1 MQKSY
6 DSIYIKRDEFM
17 KIEKICINGV
27 GGIKYLELKFN
38 KGMNLICG
46 TNGIGKTTILE
57 CISHLF
63 IANDTSQLKRNV
75 NCDKGNVEAELEI
88 DGQNRSYNYEIND
101 FEPDKKD
108 FVSAV
113 EIEKSKD
120 IIVFNPIRS
129 FDYIKLESISRDPER
144 DSYTTRNI
152 AYEGV
157 SATDIKDWFIQRY
170 LWSAHKNYLNKEQIY
185 NLKCSKKLFSILDK
199 EITFSK
205 IKPDTFDILLNT
217 RQGEIFF
224 EYLSSG
230 YKSCV
235 YILLGIIKE
244 IEYRYKNPYI
254 KVKDFN
260 GIILIDEIDV
270 HLHPEWQARLVNAL
284 KELLPNAQIIA
295 TTHSPSIIQTAE
307 TNQII
312 ALYFDENNDICIK
325 ELEQKQ
331 YGYQGWTIEE
341 ILKDVMGMEETMSS
355 LYEKTSKEF
364 EKAINEE
371 NIKTAKE
378 CYKILNKMLH
388 PQNYLRKILEIQMVG
403 MGDENDKDK

>member
-1 MQKSY
+1 
-6 DSIYIKRDEFM
+6 M
-17 KIEKICINGV
+17 KIKKIRIDGV
-27 GGIKYLELKFN
+27 GEIKHLELKFN

-63 IANDTSQLKRNV
+63 IQANTSQLKRNV
-75 NCDKGNVEAELEI
+75 NYKKGRVEAELEI
-88 DGQNRSYNYEIND
+88 DGQNTNYNYEIKD
-101 FEPDKKD
+101 FEPDKQD
-108 FVSAV
+108 FVSTIV
-113 EIEKSKD
+113 RERSRD
-120 IIVFNPIRS
+120 IIVFNLLRS

-144 DSYTTRNI
+144 DEYRTMDI
-152 AYEGV
+152 AYQGV
-157 SATDIKDWFIQRY
+157 DATDIKNWFVERY
-170 LWSAHKNYLNKEQIY
+170 MWSAHKDSLNKEQIH
-185 NLKCSKKLFSILDK
+185 NLEYSKKAFSILDK
-199 EITFSK
+199 EVTFSR
-205 IKPDTFDILLNT
+205 IIPDTFDIILNT
-217 RQGEIFF
+217 KQGKIFF

-254 KVKDFN
+254 KVQDFN

-284 KELLPNAQIIA
+284 KELLPSAQIIA

-307 TNQII
+307 TNEII

-325 ELEQKQ
+325 ELEEKE

-341 ILKDVMGMEETMSS
+341 ILRDVMGMEETMSS
-355 LYEKTSKEF
+355 FYEDIARKF

-371 NIKTAKE
+371 DIKTAKE

-403 MGDENDKDK
+403 MGDENDKNK

>member
-1 MQKSY
+1 
-6 DSIYIKRDEFM
+6 M
-17 KIEKICINGV
+17 KIKKIRIDGV
-27 GGIKYLELKFN
+27 GGIKHLELKFN

-63 IANDTSQLKRNV
+63 IQANTSQLKRNV
-75 NCDKGNVEAELEI
+75 NYKKGRVEAELEI
-88 DGQNRSYNYEIND
+88 DGQNTNYNYEIKD
-101 FEPDKKD
+101 FEPDKQD
-108 FVSAV
+108 FVSTIV
-113 EIEKSKD
+113 RERSRD
-120 IIVFNPIRS
+120 IIVFNLLRS

-144 DSYTTRNI
+144 DEYRTMDI
-152 AYEGV
+152 AYQGV
-157 SATDIKDWFIQRY
+157 DATDIKNWFVERY
-170 LWSAHKNYLNKEQIY
+170 MWSAHKNSLNKEQIH
-185 NLKCSKKLFSILDK
+185 NLEYSKKAFSILDK
-199 EITFSK
+199 EVTFSR
-205 IKPDTFDILLNT
+205 IIPDTFDIILNT
-217 RQGEIFF
+217 KQGKIFF

-254 KVKDFN
+254 KVQDFN

-307 TNQII
+307 TNEII

-325 ELEQKQ
+325 ELEEKE

-341 ILKDVMGMEETMSS
+341 ILRDVMGMEETMSS
-355 LYEKTSKEF
+355 FYEDISRKF

-371 NIKTAKE
+371 DIKTAKE

-403 MGDENDKDK
+403 MGDENDKNK

>member
-1 MQKSY
+1 
-6 DSIYIKRDEFM
+6 M
-17 KIEKICINGV
+17 KIKNIRIDGV
-27 GGIKYLELKFN
+27 GGIKHLELKFN

-63 IANDTSQLKRNV
+63 IQANTSQLKRNV
-75 NCDKGNVEAELEI
+75 NYKKGRVEAELEI
-88 DGQNRSYNYEIND
+88 DGQNTNHNYEIED

-108 FVSAV
+108 FVSTIKR
-113 EIEKSKD
+113 ERSRD
-120 IIVFNPIRS
+120 IIVFNLLRS

-144 DSYTTRNI
+144 DEYKTMDI
-152 AYEGV
+152 AYQGV
-157 SATDIKDWFIQRY
+157 DATDIKNWFVERY
-170 LWSAHKNYLNKEQIY
+170 IWSAHKDSLNKEQIH
-185 NLKCSKKLFSILDK
+185 NLEYSKKAFSILDK
-199 EITFSK
+199 EVTFSR
-205 IKPDTFDILLNT
+205 IIPDTFDIILNT
-217 RQGEIFF
+217 KQGKIFF

-254 KVKDFN
+254 KVQDFN

-307 TNQII
+307 TNEII

-325 ELEQKQ
+325 ELEEKE

-341 ILKDVMGMEETMSS
+341 ILRDVMGMEETMSS
-355 LYEKTSKEF
+355 FYEDISRKF

-371 NIKTAKE
+371 DIKTAKE

-403 MGDENDKDK
+403 MGDENDKNK

>member
-1 MQKSY
+1 
-6 DSIYIKRDEFM
+6 M

-27 GGIKYLELKFN
+27 GGIKHLELNFN
-38 KGMNLICG
+38 KGMNIICG

-63 IANDTSQLKRNV
+63 IQTSTSQLKRNV
-75 NCDKGNVEAELEI
+75 SSVKGSVEAELEI
-88 DGQNRSYNYEIND
+88 YGQNRSYSYEIKD
-101 FEPDKKD
+101 FEPDKQD
-108 FVSAV
+108 FVSTI
-113 EIEKSKD
+113 EIERSRD

-144 DSYTTRNI
+144 DDYKTMNI
-152 AYEGV
+152 AYQGV
-157 SATDIKDWFIQRY
+157 SAEDIKNWFVQRY
-170 LWSAHKNYLNKEQIY
+170 MWSAHKNSLNKEQIH
-185 NLKCSKKLFSILDK
+185 NLQCSKETFSILDK
-199 EITFSK
+199 EVTFSN

-217 RQGEIFF
+217 KQGEIFF

-254 KVKDFN
+254 KVQDFN

-270 HLHPEWQARLVNAL
+270 HLHPQWQARLVNAL

-307 TNQII
+307 TNEII

-325 ELEQKQ
+325 ELEQKE

-341 ILKDVMGMEETMSS
+341 ILRDVMGMEETMSS
-355 LYEKTSKEF
+355 FYEDTSKKF
-364 EKAINEE
+364 ERAINEE

-378 CYKILNKMLH
+378 VYKILNKMLH
-388 PQNYLRKILEIQMVG
+388 PQNYLRKILEIQMIG
-403 MGDENDKDK
+403 MGDENDKNK

>member
-1 MQKSY
+1 
-6 DSIYIKRDEFM
+6 M
-17 KIEKICINGV
+17 KIKKIRIDGV
-27 GGIKYLELKFN
+27 GGIKHLELKFN

-63 IANDTSQLKRNV
+63 IQANTSQLKRNV
-75 NCDKGNVEAELEI
+75 NYKKGRVEAELEI
-88 DGQNRSYNYEIND
+88 DGQNTNYNYEIKD
-101 FEPDKKD
+101 FEPDKQD
-108 FVSAV
+108 FVSTIV
-113 EIEKSKD
+113 RERSRD
-120 IIVFNPIRS
+120 IIVFNLLRS

-144 DSYTTRNI
+144 DEYRTMDI
-152 AYEGV
+152 AYQGV
-157 SATDIKDWFIQRY
+157 DATDIKNWFVERY
-170 LWSAHKNYLNKEQIY
+170 MWSAHKDSLNKEQIH
-185 NLKCSKKLFSILDK
+185 NLEYSKKAFSILDK
-199 EITFSK
+199 EVTFSR
-205 IKPDTFDILLNT
+205 IIPDTFDIILNT
-217 RQGEIFF
+217 KQGKIFF

-254 KVKDFN
+254 KVQDFN

-307 TNQII
+307 TNEII

-325 ELEQKQ
+325 ELEEKE

-341 ILKDVMGMEETMSS
+341 ILRDVMGMEETMSS
-355 LYEKTSKEF
+355 FYEDISRKF

-371 NIKTAKE
+371 DIKTAKE

-403 MGDENDKDK
+403 MGDENDKNK

>member
-1 MQKSY
+1 
-6 DSIYIKRDEFM
+6 M

-27 GGIKYLELKFN
+27 GGIKHLELEFN

-63 IANDTSQLKRNV
+63 IQNNTSQLKRNV
-75 NCDKGNVEAELEI
+75 NYEKGNVEADLEI
-88 DGQNRSYNYEIND
+88 DGQKRCYNYEIKD

-113 EIEKSKD
+113 EIENSKD
-120 IIVFNPIRS
+120 IIVFNPMRN
-129 FDYIKLESISRDPER
+129 FNYIKLESISRDPER
-144 DSYTTRNI
+144 DNYTTGNI

-157 SATDIKDWFIQRY
+157 SATDIKGWFIQRH
-170 LWSAHKNYLNKEQIY
+170 LWSAHKDYLNREQIY
-185 NLKCSKKLFSILDK
+185 NLELSKKLFSILDK

-217 RQGEIFF
+217 KQGEIFF

-244 IEYRYKNPYI
+244 IEFRYKKPYI

-260 GIILIDEIDV
+260 GIVLIDEIDV
-270 HLHPEWQARLVNAL
+270 HLHPEWQARLV
-284 KELLPNAQIIA
+284 KRIKRIIA
-295 TTHSPSIIQTAE
+295 KCP
-307 TNQII
+307 
-312 ALYFDENNDICIK
+312 NNCNYT
-325 ELEQKQ
+325 Q
-331 YGYQGWTIEE
+331 
-341 ILKDVMGMEETMSS
+341 
-355 LYEKTSKEF
+355 SK
-364 EKAINEE
+364 
-371 NIKTAKE
+371 
-378 CYKILNKMLH
+378 CYSNS
-388 PQNYLRKILEIQMVG
+388 QN
-403 MGDENDKDK
+403 

>member
-1 MQKSY
+1 
-6 DSIYIKRDEFM
+6 M
-17 KIEKICINGV
+17 KIQKICIDGV
-27 GGIKYLELKFN
+27 GGIKHLELNFN

-63 IANDTSQLKRNV
+63 IQSSTSQLKRNV
-75 NCDKGNVEAELEI
+75 NYERGSVKAELEI
-88 DGQNRSYNYEIND
+88 DGQNESYNYEIKD
-101 FEPDKKD
+101 FEPDKQD
-108 FVSAV
+108 Y
-113 EIEKSKD
+113 IYGGRMEKSKD
-120 IIVFNPIRS
+120 IIVFNPLRS
-129 FDYIKLESISRDPER
+129 FEYIKLEAISRDPGREV
-144 DSYTTRNI
+144 YETGNI
-152 AYEGV
+152 AYSGV
-157 SATDIKDWFIQRY
+157 DATDIKNWFVQRY
-170 LWSAHKNYLNKEQIY
+170 MWSAHKNSLNEEQIH
-185 NLKCSKKLFSILDK
+185 NLKCSKEAFSILDEK
-199 EITFSK
+199 VTFSK
-205 IKPDTFDILLNT
+205 IKPDTYDILLNT
-217 RQGEIFF
+217 KQGEIFF

-244 IEYRYKNPYI
+244 IEYRYKEPYI

-295 TTHSPSIIQTAE
+295 TTHSPSIIQTAK
-307 TNQII
+307 TNEII

-325 ELEQKQ
+325 ELEQKK

-341 ILKDVMGMEETMSS
+341 ILKDVMGMEETMSN
-355 LYEKTSKEF
+355 LYEETSKKF

-371 NIKTAKE
+371 DIQTAKE

-403 MGDENDKDK
+403 MGDENDKNK

>member
-1 MQKSY
+1 
-6 DSIYIKRDEFM
+6 M

-27 GGIKYLELKFN
+27 GGIKHLELKFN

-63 IANDTSQLKRNV
+63 IENNTSQLKRNV
-75 NCDKGNVEAELEI
+75 NCKKGKVEAELEI
-88 DGQNRSYNYEIND
+88 DEQNERYTYEI
-101 FEPDKKD
+101 KD
-108 FVSAV
+108 FVPDKQDY
-113 EIEKSKD
+113 IYGGKREKSKD
-120 IIVFNPIRS
+120 IIVFNALRS
-129 FDYIKLESISRDPER
+129 FDYIKLEAISRDPER
-144 DSYTTRNI
+144 EGYETERI
-152 AYEGV
+152 AYLGV
-157 SATDIKDWFIQRY
+157 DATEIKNWFVERY
-170 LWSAHKNYLNKEQIY
+170 MWSPHIDHLNKEQIH
-185 NLKCSKKLFSILDK
+185 NLQDAKKVFAILDK
-199 EITFSK
+199 EVTFSK
-205 IKPDTFDILLNT
+205 VIPDTFDIILNT
-217 RQGEIFF
+217 KQGEIFF

-230 YKSCV
+230 YKSCI

-244 IEYRYKNPYI
+244 IEFRYKNPYI

-307 TNQII
+307 TNEII

-325 ELEQKQ
+325 ELEQKE

>member
-1 MQKSY
+1 
-6 DSIYIKRDEFM
+6 M
-17 KIEKICINGV
+17 KIKNIRIDGV
-27 GGIKYLELKFN
+27 GGIKHLELKFN

-63 IANDTSQLKRNV
+63 IQANTSQLKRNV
-75 NCDKGNVEAELEI
+75 NYKKGRVEAELEI
-88 DGQNRSYNYEIND
+88 DGQNTNYNYEIKD
-101 FEPDKKD
+101 FEPDKQD
-108 FVSAV
+108 FVSTIV
-113 EIEKSKD
+113 RERSRD
-120 IIVFNPIRS
+120 IIVFNLLRS

-144 DSYTTRNI
+144 DEYRTMDI
-152 AYEGV
+152 AYQGV
-157 SATDIKDWFIQRY
+157 DATDIKNWFVERY
-170 LWSAHKNYLNKEQIY
+170 MWSAHKNSLNKEQIH
-185 NLKCSKKLFSILDK
+185 NLEYSKKAFSILDK
-199 EITFSK
+199 EVTFYR
-205 IKPDTFDILLNT
+205 IIPDTFDIILNT
-217 RQGEIFF
+217 KQGKIFF

-254 KVKDFN
+254 KVQDFN

-307 TNQII
+307 TNEII

-325 ELEQKQ
+325 ELEEKE

-341 ILKDVMGMEETMSS
+341 ILRDVMGMEETMSS
-355 LYEKTSKEF
+355 FYEDISRKF

-371 NIKTAKE
+371 DIKTAKE

-403 MGDENDKDK
+403 MGDENDKNK

>member
-1 MQKSY
+1 
-6 DSIYIKRDEFM
+6 M

-27 GGIKYLELKFN
+27 GGIKHLELNFN
-38 KGMNLICG
+38 KGMNIICG

-63 IANDTSQLKRNV
+63 IQASTSQLKRNV
-75 NCDKGNVEAELEI
+75 SSEKGSVEAELEI
-88 DGQNRSYNYEIND
+88 YGQNRSYSYEIKD
-101 FEPDKKD
+101 FEPDKQD
-108 FVSAV
+108 FVST
-113 EIEKSKD
+113 IERERSRD
-120 IIVFNPIRS
+120 IIVFNPLRS

-144 DSYTTRNI
+144 DDYKTMDI
-152 AYEGV
+152 AYQGV
-157 SATDIKDWFIQRY
+157 SAEDIKNWFVQRY
-170 LWSAHKNYLNKEQIY
+170 MWSAHKNSLNKEQIH
-185 NLKCSKKLFSILDK
+185 NLECSKETFSILDK
-199 EITFSK
+199 EVTFSN

-217 RQGEIFF
+217 KQGEIFF

-254 KVKDFN
+254 KVQDFN

-270 HLHPEWQARLVNAL
+270 HLHPQWQARLVKAL

-307 TNQII
+307 TNEII

-325 ELEQKQ
+325 ELEQKE

-341 ILKDVMGMEETMSS
+341 ILRDVMGMEETMSS
-355 LYEKTSKEF
+355 FYEDISKKF
-364 EKAINEE
+364 ERAINEE

-388 PQNYLRKILEIQMVG
+388 PQNYLRKILEIQMIG
-403 MGDENDKDK
+403 MGDENDKNK

>member
-1 MQKSY
+1 
-6 DSIYIKRDEFM
+6 M
-17 KIEKICINGV
+17 KIQKICIDGV
-27 GGIKYLELKFN
+27 GGIKHLELNFN

-63 IANDTSQLKRNV
+63 IQSSTSQLKRNV
-75 NCDKGNVEAELEI
+75 NYERGSVKAELEI
-88 DGQNRSYNYEIND
+88 DGQNESYNYEIKD
-101 FEPDKKD
+101 FEPDKQD
-108 FVSAV
+108 Y
-113 EIEKSKD
+113 IYGGRMEKSKD
-120 IIVFNPIRS
+120 IIVFNPLRS
-129 FDYIKLESISRDPER
+129 FEYIKLEAISRDPGREV
-144 DSYTTRNI
+144 YETGNI
-152 AYEGV
+152 AYSGV
-157 SATDIKDWFIQRY
+157 DATDIKNWFVQRY
-170 LWSAHKNYLNKEQIY
+170 MWSAHKDSLNEEQIH
-185 NLKCSKKLFSILDK
+185 NLKCSEEAFSILDEK
-199 EITFSK
+199 VTFSK
-205 IKPDTFDILLNT
+205 IKPDTYDILLNT
-217 RQGEIFF
+217 KQGEIFF

-244 IEYRYKNPYI
+244 IEYRYKEPYI

-295 TTHSPSIIQTAE
+295 TTHSPSIIQTAK
-307 TNQII
+307 TNEII

-325 ELEQKQ
+325 ELEQKK

-341 ILKDVMGMEETMSS
+341 ILKDVMGMEETMSN
-355 LYEKTSKEF
+355 LYEETSKKF

-403 MGDENDKDK
+403 MEDENDKNK

>member
-1 MQKSY
+1 
-6 DSIYIKRDEFM
+6 M
-17 KIEKICINGV
+17 KIQKICINGV
-27 GGIKYLELKFN
+27 GGIKHLELNFN
-38 KGMNLICG
+38 KEMNLICG

-63 IANDTSQLKRNV
+63 ISSNTSQLKRNV
-75 NCDKGNVEAELEI
+75 NCDKGSVKAELEI

-101 FEPDKKD
+101 FKPEKEDY
-108 FVSAV
+108 VSAA
-113 EIEKSKD
+113 EMEKSKD
-120 IIVFNPIRS
+120 IIVFNSIRS
-129 FDYIKLESISRDPER
+129 FGYIRLESISRDPER
-144 DSYTTRNI
+144 EGYKTGNI
-152 AYEGV
+152 AYSGV
-157 SATDIKDWFIQRY
+157 DAVDIKNWFIQRY
-170 LWSAHKNYLNKEQIY
+170 MWSAHKDSLNKEQIY
-185 NLKCSKKLFSILDK
+185 NLKCSKEAFSILDEK
-199 EITFSK
+199 VTFSK
-205 IKPDTFDILLNT
+205 VKPDTFDILLNT
-217 RQGEIFF
+217 RQGEVFF

-244 IEYRYKNPYI
+244 IEYRYKEPYI
-254 KVKDFN
+254 KIQDFN

-295 TTHSPSIIQTAE
+295 TTHSPSIIQTAK
-307 TNQII
+307 TNEII

-325 ELEQKQ
+325 DLEQKEF
-331 YGYQGWTIEE
+331 GYQGWTIEE

-355 LYEKTSKEF
+355 LYEKTSKKF

-371 NIKTAKE
+371 DIQTAKE

-403 MGDENDKDK
+403 MGDENDKNK

>member
-1 MQKSY
+1 
-6 DSIYIKRDEFM
+6 M

-27 GGIKYLELKFN
+27 GGIKHLELNFN
-38 KGMNLICG
+38 KGMNIICG

-63 IANDTSQLKRNV
+63 IQTNTSQLKRNV
-75 NCDKGNVEAELEI
+75 SCEKGSVEAELEI
-88 DGQNRSYNYEIND
+88 YGQNRSYSYEIKD
-101 FEPDKKD
+101 FEPDKQD
-108 FVSAV
+108 FVSTI
-113 EIEKSKD
+113 EIERSRD
-120 IIVFNPIRS
+120 IIVFNPLRS

-144 DSYTTRNI
+144 DDYKTMDI
-152 AYEGV
+152 AYQGV
-157 SATDIKDWFIQRY
+157 SAEDIKNWFVQRY
-170 LWSAHKNYLNKEQIY
+170 MWSAHKNSLNKEQIH
-185 NLKCSKKLFSILDK
+185 NLECSKETFSILDK
-199 EITFSK
+199 EVTFSN

-217 RQGEIFF
+217 KQGDIFF

-244 IEYRYKNPYI
+244 IEYRYKDPYI
-254 KVKDFN
+254 KVQDFN

-270 HLHPEWQARLVNAL
+270 HLHPQWQARLVKAL
-284 KELLPNAQIIA
+284 KELLPKAQIIA

-307 TNQII
+307 TNEII

-325 ELEQKQ
+325 ELEQKE

-341 ILKDVMGMEETMSS
+341 ILRDVMGMEETMSS
-355 LYEKTSKEF
+355 FYEDISKKF
-364 EKAINEE
+364 ERAINEE

-388 PQNYLRKILEIQMVG
+388 PQNYLRKILEIQMIG
-403 MGDENDKDK
+403 MGDENDKNK

>member
-1 MQKSY
+1 
-6 DSIYIKRDEFM
+6 M
-17 KIEKICINGV
+17 KIKKIRIDGV
-27 GGIKYLELKFN
+27 GGIKHLELKFN

-63 IANDTSQLKRNV
+63 IQANTSQLKRNV
-75 NCDKGNVEAELEI
+75 NYKKGRVEAELEI
-88 DGQNRSYNYEIND
+88 DGQNTNYNYEIKD
-101 FEPDKKD
+101 FEPDKQD
-108 FVSAV
+108 FVSTIV
-113 EIEKSKD
+113 RERSRD
-120 IIVFNPIRS
+120 IIVFNLLRS

-144 DSYTTRNI
+144 DEYRTMDI
-152 AYEGV
+152 AYQGV
-157 SATDIKDWFIQRY
+157 DATDIKNWFVERY
-170 LWSAHKNYLNKEQIY
+170 MWSAHKDSLNKEQIH
-185 NLKCSKKLFSILDK
+185 NLEYSKKAFSILDK
-199 EITFSK
+199 EVTFSR
-205 IKPDTFDILLNT
+205 IIPDTFDIILNT
-217 RQGEIFF
+217 KQGKIFF

-254 KVKDFN
+254 KVQDFN

-284 KELLPNAQIIA
+284 KELLPSAQIIA

-307 TNQII
+307 TNEII

-325 ELEQKQ
+325 ELEEKE

-341 ILKDVMGMEETMSS
+341 ILRDVMGMEETMSS
-355 LYEKTSKEF
+355 FYEDISRKF

-371 NIKTAKE
+371 DIKTAKE

-403 MGDENDKDK
+403 MGDENDKNK

>member
-1 MQKSY
+1 
-6 DSIYIKRDEFM
+6 M
-17 KIEKICINGV
+17 KIQKICIDGV
-27 GGIKYLELKFN
+27 GGIKHLELNFN

-63 IANDTSQLKRNV
+63 IQSSTSQLKRNV
-75 NCDKGNVEAELEI
+75 NYERGSVKAELEI
-88 DGQNRSYNYEIND
+88 DGQNESYNYEIKD
-101 FEPDKKD
+101 FEPDKQD
-108 FVSAV
+108 Y
-113 EIEKSKD
+113 IYGGRMEKSKD
-120 IIVFNPIRS
+120 IIVFNPLRS
-129 FDYIKLESISRDPER
+129 FEYIKLEAISRDPGREV
-144 DSYTTRNI
+144 YETGNI
-152 AYEGV
+152 AYSGV
-157 SATDIKDWFIQRY
+157 DATDIKNWFVQRY
-170 LWSAHKNYLNKEQIY
+170 MWSAHKDSLNEEQIH
-185 NLKCSKKLFSILDK
+185 NLKCSEEAFSILDEK
-199 EITFSK
+199 VTFSK
-205 IKPDTFDILLNT
+205 IKPDTYDILLNT
-217 RQGEIFF
+217 KQGEIFF

-244 IEYRYKNPYI
+244 IEYRYKEPYI

-295 TTHSPSIIQTAE
+295 TTHSPSIIQTAK
-307 TNQII
+307 TNEII

-325 ELEQKQ
+325 ELEQKK

-341 ILKDVMGMEETMSS
+341 ILKDVMGMEETMSN
-355 LYEKTSKEF
+355 LYEETSKKF

-371 NIKTAKE
+371 DIQTAKE

-403 MGDENDKDK
+403 MGDENDKNK

>member
-1 MQKSY
+1 
-6 DSIYIKRDEFM
+6 M
-17 KIEKICINGV
+17 KIQKICIDGV
-27 GGIKYLELKFN
+27 GGIKHLELNFN

-63 IANDTSQLKRNV
+63 IQASTSQLKRNV
-75 NCDKGNVEAELEI
+75 NYERGSVKAELEI
-88 DGQNRSYNYEIND
+88 DGRNESYSYEIKD
-101 FEPDKKD
+101 FEPDRQD
-108 FVSAV
+108 YIFSGRM
-113 EIEKSKD
+113 EKSKD
-120 IIVFNPIRS
+120 IIVFNPLRS
-129 FDYIKLESISRDPER
+129 FGYIKLEAISRDPGREE
-144 DSYTTRNI
+144 YETGNI
-152 AYEGV
+152 AYSGV
-157 SATDIKDWFIQRY
+157 DATDIKNWFVQRY
-170 LWSAHKNYLNKEQIY
+170 MWSAHKNSLNKEQIY
-185 NLKCSKKLFSILDK
+185 NLKCSKEAFSILDEK
-199 EITFSK
+199 VTFSK
-205 IKPDTFDILLNT
+205 IKPDTYDILLNT
-217 RQGEIFF
+217 KQGEIFF

-244 IEYRYKNPYI
+244 IEFRYKKPYI

-295 TTHSPSIIQTAE
+295 TTHSPSIIQTAK
-307 TNQII
+307 TNEII

-325 ELEQKQ
+325 DLEQKEF
-331 YGYQGWTIEE
+331 GYQGWTIEE

-355 LYEKTSKEF
+355 LYEKTSKKF

-371 NIKTAKE
+371 DIQTAKE

-403 MGDENDKDK
+403 MGDENDKNK

>member
-1 MQKSY
+1 
-6 DSIYIKRDEFM
+6 M

-27 GGIKYLELKFN
+27 GGIKHLELNFN
-38 KGMNLICG
+38 KGMNIICG

-63 IANDTSQLKRNV
+63 IQANTSQLKRNV
-75 NCDKGNVEAELEI
+75 SCEKGSVEAELEI
-88 DGQNRSYNYEIND
+88 DGQNRSYNYEIKD
-101 FEPDKKD
+101 FEPDKQD
-108 FVSAV
+108 FVSA
-113 EIEKSKD
+113 IERERSRD
-120 IIVFNPIRS
+120 IIVFNPLRS

-144 DSYTTRNI
+144 DDYKTMDI
-152 AYEGV
+152 AYQGV
-157 SATDIKDWFIQRY
+157 SAEDIKNWFVQRY
-170 LWSAHKNYLNKEQIY
+170 MWSAHKNSLNKEQIH
-185 NLKCSKKLFSILDK
+185 NLECSKETFSILDK
-199 EITFSK
+199 EVTFSN

-217 RQGEIFF
+217 KQGDIFF

-244 IEYRYKNPYI
+244 IEYRYKDPYI
-254 KVKDFN
+254 KVQDFN

-270 HLHPEWQARLVNAL
+270 HLHPQWQARLVKAL

-307 TNQII
+307 TNEII

-325 ELEQKQ
+325 ELEQKE

-341 ILKDVMGMEETMSS
+341 ILRDVMGMEETMSS
-355 LYEKTSKEF
+355 FYEDISKKF
-364 EKAINEE
+364 ERAINKE

-388 PQNYLRKILEIQMVG
+388 PQNYLRKILEIQMIG
-403 MGDENDKDK
+403 MGDENDKNK

>member
-1 MQKSY
+1 
-6 DSIYIKRDEFM
+6 M

-27 GGIKYLELKFN
+27 GGIKHLELNFN
-38 KGMNLICG
+38 KGMNIICG

-63 IANDTSQLKRNV
+63 IQTSTSQLKRNISSE
-75 NCDKGNVEAELEI
+75 KGSVEAELEI
-88 DGQNRSYNYEIND
+88 YGQNRSYSYEIKD
-101 FEPDKKD
+101 FEPDKQD
-108 FVSAV
+108 FVSTI
-113 EIEKSKD
+113 EIERSRD

-144 DSYTTRNI
+144 DDYKTMNI
-152 AYEGV
+152 AYQGV
-157 SATDIKDWFIQRY
+157 SAEDIKNWFVQRY
-170 LWSAHKNYLNKEQIY
+170 MWSAHKNSLNKEQIH
-185 NLKCSKKLFSILDK
+185 NLQCSKEAFSILDK
-199 EITFSK
+199 EVTFSN

-217 RQGEIFF
+217 KQGEIFF

-244 IEYRYKNPYI
+244 IEYRYKDPYI
-254 KVKDFN
+254 KVQDFN

-270 HLHPEWQARLVNAL
+270 HLHPQWQARLVNAL

-307 TNQII
+307 TNEII
-312 ALYFDENNDICIK
+312 ALYFDDNNDICIK
-325 ELEQKQ
+325 ELEQKE

-341 ILKDVMGMEETMSS
+341 ILRDVMGMEETMSS
-355 LYEKTSKEF
+355 FYEDTSKKF
-364 EKAINEE
+364 ERAINEE

-388 PQNYLRKILEIQMVG
+388 PQSYLRKILEIQMIG
-403 MGDENDKDK
+403 MGDENDKNK

>member
-1 MQKSY
+1 
-6 DSIYIKRDEFM
+6 M
-17 KIEKICINGV
+17 KIKKIRIDGV
-27 GGIKYLELKFN
+27 GGIKHLELKFN

-63 IANDTSQLKRNV
+63 IQANTSQLKRNV
-75 NCDKGNVEAELEI
+75 NYKKGRVEAELEI
-88 DGQNRSYNYEIND
+88 DGQNTNYNYEIKD
-101 FEPDKKD
+101 FEPDKQD
-108 FVSAV
+108 FVSTIV
-113 EIEKSKD
+113 RERSRD
-120 IIVFNPIRS
+120 IIVFNLLRS
-129 FDYIKLESISRDPER
+129 FNYIKLESISRDPER
-144 DSYTTRNI
+144 DEYRTMDI
-152 AYEGV
+152 AYQGV
-157 SATDIKDWFIQRY
+157 DATDIKNWFVERHM
-170 LWSAHKNYLNKEQIY
+170 WSAHKDSLNKEQIH
-185 NLKCSKKLFSILDK
+185 NLEYSKKAFSILDK
-199 EITFSK
+199 EVTFSR
-205 IKPDTFDILLNT
+205 IIPDTFDIILNT
-217 RQGEIFF
+217 KQGKIFF

-254 KVKDFN
+254 KVQDFN

-307 TNQII
+307 TNEII

-325 ELEQKQ
+325 ELEEKE

-341 ILKDVMGMEETMSS
+341 ILRDVMGMEETMSS
-355 LYEKTSKEF
+355 FYEDISRKF

-371 NIKTAKE
+371 DIKTAKE

-403 MGDENDKDK
+403 MGDENDKNK